1 MKKISKSMHDVPKNL
16 RIPRWSFLIAILI
29 IGVLLA
35 SLPEML
41 TVGPSW
47 IIPVVSFIFLIP
59 LIYTVTRGHHAFTR
73 LLTFIIIGIMTLGL
87 ISSVTFLIYTL
98 FAHLAVA
105 SSLFRNAALL
115 WVANIIIFTIWYW
128 EVDQG
133 GPIRRHTGL
142 TQSPDFLFP
151 QIAADWGNWKP
162 GFFDYL
168 FLAFN
173 TNTAFSP
180 TDTLVMSR
188 RAKLLMMTQASI
200 SLVILAVLAARAVN
214 IV

>member
-1 MKKISKSMHDVPKNL
+1 
-16 RIPRWSFLIAILI
+16 
-29 IGVLLA
+29 
-35 SLPEML
+35 ML
-41 TVGPSW
+41 TVGASW
-47 IIPVVSFIFLIP
+47 FIPAISFMLLVP
-59 LIYTVTRGHHAFTR
+59 LIYTVARGHHVFTR
-73 LLTFIIIGIMTLGL
+73 ILTFIILGIVTSGL
-87 ISSVTFLIYTL
+87 ISSVIFLIDTL
-98 FAHLAVA
+98 FTHKAVA
-105 SSLFRNAALL
+105 SSLFRDAVLL
-115 WVANIIIFTIWYW
+115 WVANVIVFTVWYW

-133 GPIRRHTGL
+133 GPVSRHTGQS
-142 TQSPDFLFP
+142 QSPDFLFP
-151 QIAADWGNWKP
+151 QIAAGLTNWKP

-180 TDTLVMSR
+180 TDTSVMSR

>member
-1 MKKISKSMHDVPKNL
+1 V
-16 RIPRWSFLIAILI
+16 
-29 IGVLLA
+29 IGALLD

-47 IIPVVSFIFLIP
+47 IIPAIAFIFLVP
-59 LIYTVTRGHHAFTR
+59 LIYTVTRGHHVFTR
-73 LLTFIIIGIMTLGL
+73 ILIFIILGIVTSGL
-87 ISSVTFLIYTL
+87 ISSVIFLMYTL
-98 FAHLAVA
+98 FTHKAVA
-105 SSLFRNAALL
+105 SSLFRDAVLL
-115 WVANIIIFTIWYW
+115 WVANVIVFTVWYW

-133 GPIRRHTGL
+133 GPARRHTGQS
-142 TQSPDFLFP
+142 QSPDFLFP
-151 QIAADWGNWKP
+151 QIAAGWTNWKP

-180 TDTLVMSR
+180 TDTTVMSQ

>member
-1 MKKISKSMHDVPKNL
+1 MKKISISMHEIPKNI

-29 IGVLLA
+29 IGVMLA

-47 IIPVVSFIFLIP
+47 IIPALSFFFLVP
-59 LIYTVTRGHHAFTR
+59 LVYTVARGHHAFTR
-73 LLTFIIIGIMTLGL
+73 FFTFIIISIMTLGL
-87 ISSVTFLIYTL
+87 ISSVIFLIHTL

-115 WVANIIIFTIWYW
+115 WVANIIVFTIWYW

-133 GPIRRHTGL
+133 GPIRRHTGY

-151 QIAADWGNWKP
+151 QMTEGWTDWKP
-162 GFFDYL
+162 SFFDYL

-180 TDTLVMSR
+180 TDTLVMSG
-188 RAKLLMMTQASI
+188 RAKLLMMTQAAI